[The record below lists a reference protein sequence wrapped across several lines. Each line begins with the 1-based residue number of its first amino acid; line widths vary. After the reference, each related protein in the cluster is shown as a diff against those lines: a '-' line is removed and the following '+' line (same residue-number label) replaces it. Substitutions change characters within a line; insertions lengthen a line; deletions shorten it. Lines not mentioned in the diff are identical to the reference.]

1 MKRRVLTI
9 TLAIVLAVLG
19 TAGVLAYVHGA
30 DARALAGQRA
40 VSVLVAQDKIPS
52 GTTAGTAFQSGMLV
66 SQKLPASAV
75 PSEAVSSITPAV
87 SGLVMGTDVQPGQVL
102 LRPMLVVSSQLTGAL
117 AIPKGMVAVTVST
130 CMPGAVAGYVQ
141 PGSRVAVFGTY
152 SDIKNNGSQS
162 CGTSSGSS
170 PGSGQTN
177 LAHVHTRILLLR
189 VLVLAVGA
197 APASGQTGTSSGS
210 TIPNGSS
217 NQNASSQNTVMV
229 TLAVSQADAERL
241 ITLDSS
247 GLTYLALLSPSSVTS
262 FDTTL
267 PPLFRPLFRP

>member
-1 MKRRVLTI
+1 VKRRVLTI

-30 DARALAGQRA
+30 DARALAGQKA

-52 GTTAGTAFQSGMLV
+52 GTTAGTALQSGMLV

-75 PSEAVSSITPAV
+75 PSEAVASITPAV

-102 LRPMLVVSSQLTGAL
+102 LRPMLVASSQLTGAL

-162 CGTSSGSS
+162 CGSSSGS
-170 PGSGQTN
+170 PGGGGQTN
-177 LAHVHTRILLLR
+177 LAHVHTRILLPR
-189 VLVLAVGA
+189 VQVLAVGA
-197 APASGQTGTSSGS
+197 APVSDQNAASSGTTNPNDSPS
-210 TIPNGSS
+210 TP
-217 NQNASSQNTVMV
+217 SQNTVMV

-247 GLTYLALLSPSSVTS
+247 GLTYMALLTPSSHTAY
-262 FDTTL
+262 DTFTA
-267 PPLFRPLFRP
+267 PLFRP

>member
-30 DARALAGQRA
+30 NARALAGQRA

-52 GTTAGTAFQSGMLV
+52 GTVAGTAFQSGLLV

-75 PSEAVSSITPAV
+75 PSEAVSSITAAV

-102 LRPMLVVSSQLTGAL
+102 LRPMLVASSQLTGAL
-117 AIPKGMVAVTVST
+117 AIPTGMVAVTVST

-152 SDIKNNGSQS
+152 SDKQNNGSQS
-162 CGTSSGSS
+162 CGGSGS
-170 PGSGQTN
+170 GGGGQTN
-177 LAHVHTRILLLR
+177 LTHVHTRVLLPR
-189 VLVLAVGA
+189 VLVLAVGT
-197 APASGQTGTSSGS
+197 APVSGPNGTSSG
-210 TIPNGSS
+210 TAIPNSS
-217 NQNASSQNTVMV
+217 SSTSSQNGVMV

-262 FDTTL
+262 FDITL
-267 PPLFRPLFRP
+267 PPLFRPLARP

>member
-1 MKRRVLTI
+1 VKRRVLTI
-9 TLAIVLAVLG
+9 TLAIALAVLG

-30 DARALAGQRA
+30 DARALAGQKA

-52 GTTAGTAFQSGMLV
+52 GTTAGTALQSGMLV

-75 PSEAVSSITPAV
+75 PSEAVSSINPAV

-141 PGSRVAVFGTY
+141 AGSRVAVFGTY
-152 SDIKNNGSQS
+152 SDVKNNGSQS
-162 CGTSSGSS
+162 CGGSGSS

-177 LAHVHTRILLLR
+177 LARVHTRILLPR
-189 VLVLAVGA
+189 VQVLAVGA
-197 APASGQTGTSSGS
+197 AQASGQNAASSGP
-210 TIPNGSS
+210 TISSSSS
-217 NQNASSQNTVMV
+217 NQNSNSSQNIMV

-247 GLTYLALLSPSSVTS
+247 GLTYLALLTPSSHTA
-262 FDTTL
+262 FDTATA
-267 PPLFRPLFRP
+267 PLFRP

>member
-1 MKRRVLTI
+1 MKRRVLTV

-30 DARALAGQRA
+30 NARALAGQRA
-40 VSVLVAQDKIPS
+40 VSVLVAQDQIPS
-52 GTTAGTAFQSGMLV
+52 GTTAGTALQSGMLV

-75 PSEAVSSITPAV
+75 PSEAVSSIAPAL
-87 SGLVMGTDVQPGQVL
+87 SGLVMSADVQPGQVL
-102 LRPMLVVSSQLTGAL
+102 VRPLLVASSQLTGAL
-117 AIPKGMVAVTVST
+117 AIPTGMVAVTVAT

-152 SDIKNNGSQS
+152 SDKKNNGSQS
-162 CGTSSGSS
+162 CGSSSGSS

-177 LAHVHTRILLLR
+177 LAHVHTRILLPR
-189 VLVLAVGA
+189 VPVLAVGA
-197 APASGQTGTSSGS
+197 APVSGQNGTSSG
-210 TIPNGSS
+210 TALPNNSS
-217 NQNASSQNTVMV
+217 SQNSPQNTVMV

-241 ITLDSS
+241 ITMDSS

-267 PPLFRPLFRP
+267 PPLFRP

>member
-1 MKRRVLTI
+1 VKRRVLTI
-9 TLAIVLAVLG
+9 TLAIVLALIG

-52 GTTAGTAFQSGMLV
+52 GTTAGTALQSGMLV

-75 PSEAVSSITPAV
+75 PSEAVSSITAAV
-87 SGLVMGTDVQPGQVL
+87 SGLVMGTEVEPGQVL
-102 LRPMLVVSSQLTGAL
+102 LRPMLVASSQLTGAL
-117 AIPKGMVAVTVST
+117 AIPQGMVAVTVST

-141 PGSRVAVFGTY
+141 PGSHVAVFGTF

-162 CGTSSGSS
+162 CGGSGSS

-177 LAHVHTRILLLR
+177 LAHVHTRILLPR

-197 APASGQTGTSSGS
+197 ATVSGQNGTSSGS
-210 TIPNGSS
+210 TLPNSS
-217 NQNASSQNTVMV
+217 SSSSSTSSASSQNAVMV
-229 TLAVSQADAERL
+229 TLAVNQADAERL

-262 FDTTL
+262 FDITL
-267 PPLFRPLFRP
+267 PPLFRP

>member
-1 MKRRVLTI
+1 VKRRVLTI

-30 DARALAGQRA
+30 NARALAGQRA

-52 GTTAGTAFQSGMLV
+52 GTVAGTAFQSGMLV

-75 PSEAVSSITPAV
+75 PSEAVNSITAAV

-102 LRPMLVVSSQLTGAL
+102 LRPMLVVSSQLSGAL
-117 AIPKGMVAVTVST
+117 AIPRGMVAVTVAT

-162 CGTSSGSS
+162 CGTSSGS
-170 PGSGQTN
+170 PGGGGQTN
-177 LAHVHTRILLLR
+177 LAHVHTRILLPR

-197 APASGQTGTSSGS
+197 APASGQNGTPSGS
-210 TIPNGSS
+210 AIPNGSS
-217 NQNASSQNTVMV
+217 NTSSQNAVMV
-229 TLAVSQADAERL
+229 TLAVNQADAERL

-262 FDTTL
+262 FDITL
-267 PPLFRPLFRP
+267 PPLFRPLARP

>member
-1 MKRRVLTI
+1 VKRRVLTI
-9 TLAIVLAVLG
+9 TLAIVLAVIG

-30 DARALAGQRA
+30 NARALAGQRA

-52 GTTAGTAFQSGMLV
+52 GTAAGTAFQSGLLV

-75 PSEAVSSITPAV
+75 PSEAVSSITAGV
-87 SGLVMGTDVQPGQVL
+87 SGLVMGTDMQPGQVL
-102 LRPMLVVSSQLTGAL
+102 LRPMLVASSQLTGAL
-117 AIPKGMVAVTVST
+117 AIPTGMVAVTVST

-152 SDIKNNGSQS
+152 SDKPNNGSQN
-162 CGTSSGSS
+162 CGGSGS
-170 PGSGQTN
+170 GGGGGQTN
-177 LAHVHTRILLLR
+177 LTHVHTRVLLPR
-189 VLVLAVGA
+189 VLVLAVGT
-197 APASGQTGTSSGS
+197 APVGGQNGTSSG
-210 TIPNGSS
+210 TAIPNSS
-217 NQNASSQNTVMV
+217 SSTSSQNGVMV

-262 FDTTL
+262 FDVTL
-267 PPLFRPLFRP
+267 PPLFRPLARP